1 LRLPFQEKHQMAFR
15 PLHDRVLVKRID
27 NEQKTA
33 SGLFIPD
40 SASKEKP
47 NEAVVVAVGP
57 GQRTDDGLRELQV
70 KSGDRVLFGKYSGDE
85 VKLDGVEHVI
95 LRETDIL
102 AVIES

>member
-1 LRLPFQEKHQMAFR
+1 MAFR

>member
-1 LRLPFQEKHQMAFR
+1 MAFR

-33 SGLFIPD
+33 GGLFIPD

-47 NEAVVVAVGP
+47 NEAIVIAVGP
-57 GQRTDDGLRELQV
+57 GQQTDNGIREPQV